1 MCGKYKQMTDGDTVA
16 DSFRAR
22 RRTPAKDPYGIALPA
37 MDLPVIRENAQG
49 RFMDAL
55 NWGFT
60 PHWATEDKTNRFIN
74 ARSETAAGKAA
85 FRDAWRLR
93 RCIIPADVFVE
104 WDTATKPKTPCDIT
118 PHTQRPFAFAGLWDR
133 WVNPQTGAWQDRF
146 AILTMASS
154 PSLAAL
160 HDRMPVILS
169 APDDID
175 RWLARDTAAPAL
187 AEIVAKAAQHAFDIH
202 RDESRA
208 VQQQGS
214 LF

>member
-1 MCGKYKQMTDGDTVA
+1 MCGKYKQLSNGDQVA
-16 DSFRAR
+16 DAFRAR
-22 RRTPAKDPYGIALPA
+22 RRTPAKDPYGIALPG

-74 ARSETAAGKAA
+74 ARSETAATKAA

-93 RCIIPADVFVE
+93 RCIIPADGFAE
-104 WDTATKPKTPCDIT
+104 WDAATKPKTPCDIT
-118 PHTQRPFAFAGLWDR
+118 PQTPAPFAFAGLWDR
-133 WVNPQTGAWQDRF
+133 WVNPQTGTWQDRF
-146 AILTMASS
+146 AILTMAASS
-154 PSLAAL
+154 ALAAI
-160 HDRMPVILS
+160 HDRMPVILTD
-169 APDDID
+169 AADID

-187 AEIVAKAAQHAFDIH
+187 DDIIAKAAQHSFDI
-202 RDESRA
+202 RRETPEEVLR
-208 VQQQGS
+208 QGS